1 LVWAGDTDWICNWM
15 GNLASANGVK
25 YPGQA
30 KFAAAPLKPYTVK
43 GKKVGE
49 FKNVDNLSF
58 LNVNNAGHEAAF
70 YVGSALSHPFIYAT
84 ELAFPE
90 L

>member
-1 LVWAGDTDWICNWM
+1 M

-30 KFAAAPLKPYTVK
+30 KFASASLKPYLVN
-43 GKKVGE
+43 GKKAGE

-58 LNVNNAGHEAAF
+58 LTVNNAGHEAAF
-70 YVGSALSHPFIYAT
+70 YVSSALVPLSRAGFS
-84 ELAFPE
+84 
-90 L
+90 